1 MFFAR
6 VVICNIFSAAL
17 VGIIIL
23 LKRALKN
30 YVSPRFHYHIWF
42 ALLFS
47 LAVVFMPMSLF
58 PSIDFGNITREII
71 AMQDGA
77 SDNTAVAPDMAD
89 DWLYDFTEMAD
100 TANKSELNEVFLII
114 WMIGVVCFAVFYLLG
129 ARKLRAIRRFAE
141 PPTENIIRIF
151 NGCSAKISVK
161 QSVCLLQSDLITS
174 PMSFGCRRCYIVLP
188 SRVMQNLSEKE
199 IEHILLHELMHIKH
213 RDVIAN
219 FLFCSV
225 QAVHWF
231 NPFIWSAFSRMRCD
245 REAYCDWLVLNIYNT
260 EEERLCYGDTL
271 LKFARLKKGKLIY
284 SANGLF
290 DNKAQLKYRI
300 ERIADFKKE
309 TKLAKTVGC
318 SLIAVVFFLAAMQIP
333 VFTAAASDFG
343 LSYVPER
350 KIEIIEQ
357 DHGDLFGTA
366 HGCVVIYDM
375 QADVYNVYNL
385 SAATKRIAPCSTFKI
400 YSALNALEQ
409 GIITPDDSFIQW
421 DNVSRN
427 FPSWNSDQD
436 LNSAMRNSVNWY
448 FQLLDKASGADKLQ
462 DFYTGI
468 GYGNGYVGKDTA
480 YYWNGSNLKISP
492 LEQVELMVKLYNNDF
507 GFNESNVEAVKNA
520 IFLSENNGNK
530 LYGKT
535 GTGKVGSN
543 DVNGWFVGYAEVKGN
558 TYFFAVNLQDEN
570 NANGNAAVEITC
582 SIFERMG
589 ISINQ

>member
-1 MFFAR
+1 MFFTR
-6 VVICNIFSAAL
+6 FVTGNIFSVA
-17 VGIIIL
+17 VIGIIL
-23 LKRALKN
+23 LLKKLLKN
-30 YVSPRFHYHIWF
+30 RASLRFHYHIWF
-42 ALLFS
+42 ALLLS
-47 LAVVFMPMSLF
+47 LAVVFMPASF
-58 PSIDFGNITREII
+58 FKWIDFGNITREITT
-71 AMQDGA
+71 MQ
-77 SDNTAVAPDMAD
+77 SNISVNTASAPDMAE
-89 DWLYDFTEMAD
+89 DWLYDFTEMVDVAD
-100 TANKSELNEVFLII
+100 KAELNAIFLII
-114 WMIGVVCFAVFYLLG
+114 WIIGALCVAVFYCFG
-129 ARKLRAIRRFAE
+129 GRKLKAIKRFAE
-141 PPTENIIRIF
+141 PPPENIIALF
-151 NGCSAKISVK
+151 NDCLTKTSVK
-161 QSVCLLQSDLITS
+161 QRVRLMQSDMVTS
-174 PMSFGCRRCYIVLP
+174 TLSFGYIHCWIVLP
-188 SRVMQNLSEKE
+188 GSVIQNLSEKE
-199 IEHILLHELMHIKH
+199 IEHILMHEITHIKH
-213 RDVIAN
+213 NDIWTN
-219 FLFCSV
+219 GLFCTA
-225 QAVHWF
+225 QILYWF

-245 REAYCDWLVLNIYNT
+245 REAYCDWSVLNIYNT

-300 ERIADFKKE
+300 ERIAGFKKE

-318 SLIAVVFFLAAMQIP
+318 SLIAVVFFSAAMQIP

-357 DHGDLFGTA
+357 DHSDLFGTA
-366 HGCVVIYDM
+366 HGCAVIYDM

-492 LEQVELMVKLYNNDF
+492 LEQVELLVKLYNNGF

-558 TYFFAVNLQDEN
+558 TYFFAVNLQDES
-570 NANGNAAVEITC
+570 NANGNAAVQITY
-582 SIFERMG
+582 SIFEKMG
-589 ISINQ
+589 ISIN

>member
-1 MFFAR
+1 MFFTR
-6 VVICNIFSAAL
+6 FVTGNIFSVA
-17 VGIIIL
+17 VIGIIL
-23 LKRALKN
+23 LLKKLLKN
-30 YVSPRFHYHIWF
+30 RASLRFHYHIWF
-42 ALLFS
+42 ALLLS
-47 LAVVFMPMSLF
+47 LAVVFMPASF
-58 PSIDFGNITREII
+58 FKWIDFGNITREITT
-71 AMQDGA
+71 MQ
-77 SDNTAVAPDMAD
+77 SNISVNTASAPDMAE
-89 DWLYDFTEMAD
+89 DWLYDFTEMVDVAD
-100 TANKSELNEVFLII
+100 KAELNAIFLII
-114 WMIGVVCFAVFYLLG
+114 WIIGALCVAVFYCFG
-129 ARKLRAIRRFAE
+129 GRKLKAIKRFAE
-141 PPTENIIRIF
+141 PPPENIIRIF

-213 RDVIAN
+213 RDMIAN
-219 FLFCSV
+219 FLFCTA
-225 QAVHWF
+225 QILYWF
-231 NPFIWSAFSRMRCD
+231 NPLIWWAFSKMRID
-245 REAYCDWLVLNIYNT
+245 REAYCDWSVLNVYNAD
-260 EEERLCYGDTL
+260 EERLCYGDTL
-271 LKFARLKKGKLIY
+271 LKFTSLKNNILIY
-284 SANGLF
+284 TANSLF
-290 DNKAQLKYRI
+290 DNKTQIKYRI
-300 ERIADFKKE
+300 ERIADFKNE
-309 TKLAKTVGC
+309 TKIAKVIGRCVIAALA
-318 SLIAVVFFLAAMQIP
+318 LAVMVQAPVLAA
-333 VFTAAASDFG
+333 VASDFG
-343 LSYVPER
+343 LSYTPKPSI
-350 KIEIIEQ
+350 KIVEQ
-357 DHGDLFGTA
+357 DYSDFFGNA
-366 HGCVVIYDM
+366 YGSAVVYDM
-375 QADVYNVYNL
+375 QADIYNVYNP
-385 SAATKRIAPCSTFKI
+385 SAVTKRIAPCSTFKI

-492 LEQVELMVKLYNNDF
+492 LEQVELLVKLYNNGF

-558 TYFFAVNLQDEN
+558 TYFFAVNLQDES
-570 NANGNAAVEITC
+570 NANGNAAVQITY
-582 SIFERMG
+582 SIFEKMG
-589 ISINQ
+589 ISIN